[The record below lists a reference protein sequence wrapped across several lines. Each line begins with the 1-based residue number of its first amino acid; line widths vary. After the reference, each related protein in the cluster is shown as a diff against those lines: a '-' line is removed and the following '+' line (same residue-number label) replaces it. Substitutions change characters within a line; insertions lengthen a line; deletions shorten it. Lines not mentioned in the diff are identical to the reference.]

1 MGSNPAFPTLILYSS
16 GFEADPERHW
26 SERGAAGFGGAP
38 TNVGAGEKK
47 SRLPDFFIRH
57 FFIHPMVRAHIH
69 FCGTVQGVGFRY
81 TCLSFAQQ
89 LSLTGWVKNLS
100 DGGVEAVVEGPREKI
115 EELLSRLEGQFG
127 GFIRDRHIEWWQARE
142 EFDKFSI
149 I

>member
-1 MGSNPAFPTLILYSS
+1 
-16 GFEADPERHW
+16 
-26 SERGAAGFGGAP
+26 
-38 TNVGAGEKK
+38 
-47 SRLPDFFIRH
+47 
-57 FFIHPMVRAHIH
+57 MVRAHIH

-100 DGGVEAVVEGPREKI
+100 DGSVEAVVEGPREKI

-127 GFIRDRHIEWWQARE
+127 SFIRNQHIEWGEDRG
-142 EFDKFSI
+142 EFHRFSI